1 MRIYYF
7 PIGCGVAI
15 ARSVDWLIAGDA
27 ERGINCLTV
36 VRRGVV
42 NSHIHHLVMGRPQ
55 SRAINA
61 RAGNHRWRIVGH
73 RYLLSGG
80 GRVASSIDR
89 RIGDDGSPDREEV
102 ISRYAGA
109 RGRERAVVARRRIS

>member
-61 RAGNHRWRIVGH
+61 RAGNHGWRIVGH
-73 RYLLSGG
+73 CYLLCGG
-80 GRVASSIDR
+80 GRVTRPAVGRADVA
-89 RIGDDGSPDREEV
+89 GGVDFGAGS
-102 ISRYAGA
+102 
-109 RGRERAVVARRRIS
+109 RGGHVHADSA